1 MVHKWL
7 MVMVLGV
14 SSFVIVLGAPRAINS
29 EKDLERSIVKFL
41 AQDKEF
47 LRTLEKATELVE
59 GPGDGLLRQKRQSE
73 VDEMSIDSI
82 DKEEKSEG
90 FFDRAAKF
98 VVDLLQRFL
107 KWINSDS
114 N

>member
-1 MVHKWL
+1 MVSKCF
-7 MVMVLGV
+7 VITLGV
-14 SSFVIVLGAPRAINS
+14 TLIAMVIGAPKAIHT
-29 EKDLERSIVKFL
+29 EQDLKQSVVEFL
-41 AQDKEF
+41 TQDKEF
-47 LRTLEKATELVE
+47 LAAVE
-59 GPGDGLLRQKRQSE
+59 GSQALVKNPVALVRQRRQSE
-73 VDEMSIDSI
+73 VDEMGIDTI
-82 DKEEKSEG
+82 DQEAKTDG